1 VETIPE
7 DFKVLDPSKLT
18 KNNVTKLLS
27 HWRERETSDQPILI
41 FNKAQEQDKSG
52 GFFRG
57 REPSLMT
64 KKRAADTYDE
74 FDGGDS
80 DDESGSDKDEG
91 PSGSKR
97 PRLSEQPGVPEED
110 SPAANIEN
118 KSAFL
123 LNLTEEAS
131 YNSFMFRSL
140 ELPQPV
146 STFFLRL

>member
-1 VETIPE
+1 M
-7 DFKVLDPSKLT
+7 LDPSKLT
-18 KNNVTKLLS
+18 KDNVTKLLS
-27 HWRERETSDQPILI
+27 HWRKRETSDKPILI

-52 GFFRG
+52 GIFRG
-57 REPSLMT
+57 RKPSLMT
-64 KKRAADTYDE
+64 RKRAADKYDE
-74 FDGGDS
+74 IDGGDS
-80 DDESGSDKDEG
+80 NDESGSKDEG

-123 LNLTEEAS
+123 LDLTKEES

>member
-1 VETIPE
+1 VRVTRSRSARVPWLALGKPKADLLDAETIPE

-80 DDESGSDKDEG
+80 DD
-91 PSGSKR
+91 
-97 PRLSEQPGVPEED
+97 GVRVRQGRG
-110 SPAANIEN
+110 AI
-118 KSAFL
+118 
-123 LNLTEEAS
+123 
-131 YNSFMFRSL
+131 RI
-140 ELPQPV
+140 
-146 STFFLRL
+146 